1 MKVQDR
7 KIKES
12 LSLIQ
17 HKILVMSGKGGV
29 GKTSV
34 AVNLAV
40 ALSQTGKKVGLM
52 DVDLHGPDIPR
63 MLGLKGLLEV
73 SADGRFVPRA
83 YSDSLEIVSI
93 ESMTDNVDEAIIWR
107 GPLKMHVIRQFLYDV
122 HWGRLD
128 YLIVDSPPGTG
139 DEPLTVAQTIKGAK
153 AIIVTT
159 PQEIS
164 LADVRKAISFCR
176 TMEMPMLGLIEN
188 MSGFICPHCGNSVDL
203 FGKGGGLKT
212 ALDAGVSLLAE
223 IPFDPRMVS
232 CSDNGKSLLIEEPDS
247 QVAMVYAKVA
257 EMILKQDEQKE
268 QSLRKRPLEINH
280 EEKKLLKLL

>member
-1 MKVQDR
+1 
-7 KIKES
+7 
-12 LSLIQ
+12 
-17 HKILVMSGKGGV
+17 
-29 GKTSV
+29 V
-34 AVNLAV
+34 AVNLAL

-52 DVDLHGPDIPR
+52 DVDLHGPDIPT
-63 MLGLKGLLEV
+63 MLGLKELLEV
-73 SADGRFVPRA
+73 SADGKFIPKP
-83 YSDSLEIVSI
+83 YSDALEIVSI
-93 ESMTDNVDEAIIWR
+93 ASMTDKADEAVIWR

-164 LADVRKAISFCR
+164 LADVRKAISFCK
-176 TMEMPMLGLIEN
+176 TMKMPILGLLEN
-188 MSGFICPHCGNSVDL
+188 MSGFICPHCGKSVNL

-212 ALDAGVSLLAE
+212 ARDAHVPLLAE

-232 CSDNGKSLLIEEPDS
+232 CSDNGKSLLKEDPTS
-247 QVAMVYAKVA
+247 QVAIAYAKVA
-257 EMILKQDEQKE
+257 EIIIKQDERKTQSQDKSSQKKK
-268 QSLRKRPLEINH
+268 QRAGAPLNLLPKRANSGNPRPR
-280 EEKKLLKLL
+280 